1 MRTNWTRGVAAAA
14 VAGMSWA
21 CNQAPQPEIDAARIA
36 VERARDS
43 QAPQHA
49 AEAMREAELARLE
62 LEEELTRQQQAWL
75 RSYDRTRELALETK
89 AAAERA
95 TSEAI
100 AVRDEAERLRI
111 GAEARRMAAR
121 TEPLDAVVEPPVKIK
136 DVPPVYPE
144 IAKAA
149 NVEGTVT
156 IQAHI
161 DTAGYVTGTSVIQSV
176 PLLNQ
181 AALDAVKAW
190 QYRPQTVNGRAVPSV
205 VTVNVKFVRS

>member
-1 MRTNWTRGVAAAA
+1 
-14 VAGMSWA
+14 
-21 CNQAPQPEIDAARIA
+21 

-49 AEAMREAELARLE
+49 AEAMREAELARLD
-62 LEEELTRQQQAWL
+62 LEEELTKQQQAWL
-75 RSYDRTRELALETK
+75 KSYDRARELALETK
-89 AAAERA
+89 ASAERA

-100 AVRDEAERLRI
+100 AVRDEAERVRVNL
-111 GAEARRMAAR
+111 ETRRMVAR
-121 TEPLDAVVEPPVKIK
+121 TESLDAVVEPPVKIK
-136 DVPPVYPE
+136 DVAPVYPE
-144 IAKAA
+144 IAKVA

-161 DTAGYVTGTSVIQSV
+161 DKTGYVTGTSVIQSV

-181 AALDAVKAW
+181 AALDAVKEW
-190 QYRPQTVNGRAVPSV
+190 QYRPQTVNGKAVPSV